1 MDKKEN
7 FKTFVSRH
15 PTLSDYI
22 EDNTMTWQKFY
33 ELYDLYGEDNPVWDK
48 YLKPKDNT
56 RGIRKED
63 IITELTNL
71 VKGIDLDSIQ
81 NHVNNAQKAINII
94 QELTKTQVLIEIEKD
109 QKLHAYL
116 KSHSRWYL
124 LLNRDA
130 NSLNSLKKEYKE
142 YKRNN
147 TMKKVDETVDNIE
160 LLTNIMKIV

>member
-94 QELTKTQVLIEIEKD
+94 QELTKKTPEVVTKI
-109 QKLHAYL
+109 
-116 KSHSRWYL
+116 
-124 LLNRDA
+124 
-130 NSLNSLKKEYKE
+130 
-142 YKRNN
+142 
-147 TMKKVDETVDNIE
+147 DNP
-160 LLTNIMKIV
+160 LTKFYGD